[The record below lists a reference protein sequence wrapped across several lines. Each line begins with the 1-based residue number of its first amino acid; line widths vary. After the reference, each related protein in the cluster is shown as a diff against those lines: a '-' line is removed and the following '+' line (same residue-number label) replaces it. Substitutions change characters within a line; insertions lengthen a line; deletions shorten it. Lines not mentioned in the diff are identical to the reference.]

1 MCAVLTL
8 RFDVVLDICF
18 LLDILVQ
25 FNSAV
30 RVEGEYIDDRKKV
43 AWVYLKGGFWFDA
56 ITSFPVSFFE
66 LAGEMACAKDAS
78 LNLES
83 GQLKFI
89 RAMKPLRWLKLARI
103 LKLCKAS
110 RKFDAVMDTLGL
122 TPQFI
127 STSRTYMV
135 LALTLHLLACFWFL
149 WKALGMTLEEMNASL
164 DSEMWGRYPRHEL
177 HTTQGKIEAYVL
189 SMYLVAMT
197 ITTVGYGDITA
208 DNTSERVGYTVFF
221 IVCAFF
227 LG

>member
-1 MCAVLTL
+1 VLTL

-18 LLDILVQ
+18 LIDIMVQ

-43 AWVYLKGGFWFDA
+43 AWVYFKGGFWFDA
-56 ITSFPVSFFE
+56 LTSFPVSFFE
-66 LAGEMACAKDAS
+66 LAGEMACATPENAS
-78 LNLES
+78 LNVDS

-89 RAMKPLRWLKLARI
+89 RAMKPLRWLKIARI

-110 RKFDAVMDTLGL
+110 RKFDAAMDTLGL
-122 TPQFI
+122 TPQFV

-164 DSEMWGRYPRHEL
+164 DSEMWGAYPRNEL
-177 HTTQGKIEAYVL
+177 NTTKGKMEAYVL

-197 ITTVGYGDITA
+197 ITTGVYRNA
-208 DNTSERVGYTVFF
+208 SRYV
-221 IVCAFF
+221 
-227 LG
+227 